1 MTLSPSLRGTLF
13 NRRNLSVSS
22 IVNADDR
29 LLRRHGWAR
38 NDVKILIALLVF
50 LTGFAHAADLNVLLS
65 SSAVLPGETLRVELD
80 GITPGAKVR
89 VDFLGKRFPFYEVG
103 PAAQRA
109 LIGIPLGTVPGSRT
123 LKIHSVK
130 GAANPIAEQD
140 LQVMI
145 STRVYEVE
153 NINLPPEKN
162 VLATSEH
169 NESVRIHKIAL
180 QSTRDQY
187 WEGAFQFPV
196 EGPIESPF
204 GLKRTRNGTIDAGFH
219 KGIDIK
225 ARDGAT
231 LTAANAGV
239 IVLAASFKAH
249 GRVVM
254 IDHGQGVMTI
264 YLHMQKIGVRPGQ
277 KVAKGAVIGK
287 VGSSGLAT
295 GPHVHWQ
302 VFVHS
307 VPVNPIPWTEQ
318 EF

>member
-1 MTLSPSLRGTLF
+1 MIFSRKRKTKNEKRRTRNFYKRHRVKVFVFSFFVLRFSFLP
-13 NRRNLSVSS
+13 SS
-22 IVNADDR
+22 I
-29 LLRRHGWAR
+29 
-38 NDVKILIALLVF
+38 
-50 LTGFAHAADLNVLLS
+50 HAADLKVLLS
-65 SSAVLPGETLRVELD
+65 SNTMLPGETLRIELD
-80 GITPGAKVR
+80 GIAPGAKVR
-89 VDFLGKRFPFYEVG
+89 ADFLGKRFPFYEVG

-109 LIGIPLGTVPGSRT
+109 LIGIPLGTEPGVRT

-130 GAANPIAEQD
+130 GTPSPIPEQS

-145 STRVYEVE
+145 STRVYEME
-153 NINLPPEKN
+153 NINLPAEKN
-162 VLATSEH
+162 VLTLSEH

-180 QSTRDQY
+180 QSRPDQY

-196 EGPIESPF
+196 EGPIEAAF

-225 ARDGAT
+225 AKDGAP

-239 IVLAASFKAH
+239 VVLAAPFKAH

-264 YLHMQKIGVRPGQ
+264 YLHMQKIVVRPGQ
-277 KVAKGAVIGK
+277 KVAKGTLIGK

-307 VPVNPIPWTEQ
+307 VPVDPIPWTEQ